1 MFNVKLAPIP
11 CPERAIGFE
20 VENAIKLPKLRS
32 LVAADLVGDVEVV
45 GRRGGW
51 VIRVTTG
58 EASPPLLAAAT
69 GAIRVFTTSDSAI
82 QQLIRL
88 GITRFQVIA
97 DEYESGTLRAARP
110 DRAAVLK
117 QQAEY
122 DAWLKAKLDVV
133 DAAMAAGA
141 EAMFPSDEGRRRVQ
155 ERLAHYK
162 AGRHKG

>member
-1 MFNVKLAPIP
+1 MFNVKLHLVPASDK
-11 CPERAIGFE
+11 AIGFE

-51 VIRVTTG
+51 VIRVITG

-69 GAIRVFTTSDSAI
+69 GAIRVFTTADSAI

-88 GITRFQVIA
+88 GVTRFQVIA
-97 DEYESGTLRAARP
+97 DEYESGTLRASRP
-110 DRAAVLK
+110 DRAVALT
-117 QQAEY
+117 QMAEY
-122 DAWLKAKLDVV
+122 DAWLKAKLDGV
-133 DAAMAAGA
+133 DAGMNAGT
-141 EAMFPSDEGRRRVQ
+141 EGMLSSDEARRRVH
-155 ERLAHYK
+155 ERLLHYK